1 MASVRKIVWERVT
14 VLKPVPAVDC
24 FTETSSVPQTS
35 ALKSNAIVEVL
46 NLLTLLPL
54 GAFGIDSCC

>member
-1 MASVRKIVWERVT
+1 M
-14 VLKPVPAVDC
+14 LKLVPPVDC

-35 ALKSNAIVEVL
+35 ALKSDAIVEVL
-46 NLLTLLPL
+46 NLLPLLPL